1 MHDVHSLMSPS
12 SSNRWLRCAASIQ
25 FAKSLGVESK
35 PSAYAMEG
43 TAVHKVIELC
53 LKSNEDPYWYEDRTV
68 HLEDGPYT
76 VTHAMCQNAAV
87 MVDYCR
93 RKAIDAIMYSE
104 IWLDLHLG
112 VQGLDGGTCDCLIID
127 KDYKYAAVIDY
138 KNGSMPVKVEYNSQ
152 LLIYAIGAID
162 KFQLPEHCIIDMV
175 IVQPN
180 CSSEPKVFSM
190 LVQDIKLWR
199 DKILIPKACLCLSD
213 NAPFCPS
220 DEVCKF
226 CPCAGQCVHQNNYLV
241 EKTQMDFSSTAY
253 MPDVN
258 TLTPE
263 QKSRL
268 ILYTD
273 AIENFLKQVS
283 ASVMQD
289 IMDGNGSAYPHLK
302 LVRKTAKRK
311 FTDIAADP
319 VMSPLLDILSEDELF
334 EKKIKGITAIEKI
347 LKDRKLSKDQIKEL
361 MNSVTEKPE
370 GALEVTSA
378 SDKREKVENR
388 KNEH

>member
-1 MHDVHSLMSPS
+1 M
-12 SSNRWLRCAASIQ
+12 
-25 FAKSLGVESK
+25 
-35 PSAYAMEG
+35 
-43 TAVHKVIELC
+43 
-53 LKSNEDPYWYEDRTV
+53 
-68 HLEDGPYT
+68 
-76 VTHAMCQNAAV
+76 
-87 MVDYCR
+87 
-93 RKAIDAIMYSE
+93 
-104 IWLDLHLG
+104 
-112 VQGLDGGTCDCLIID
+112 
-127 KDYKYAAVIDY
+127 KYA
-138 KNGSMPVKVEYNSQ
+138 
-152 LLIYAIGAID
+152 
-162 KFQLPEHCIIDMV
+162 
-175 IVQPN
+175 
-180 CSSEPKVFSM
+180 SS
-190 LVQDIKLWR
+190 
-199 DKILIPKACLCLSD
+199 
-213 NAPFCPS
+213 
-220 DEVCKF
+220 
-226 CPCAGQCVHQNNYLV
+226 VHVLANNYLV

-289 IMDGNGSAYPHLK
+289 IMDGNGNAYPHLK
-302 LVRKTAKRK
+302 LVRKTTKRK

-319 VMSPLLDILSEDELF
+319 VMSPLLEILSEDELF

-361 MNSVTEKPE
+361 MDSVTEKPE
-370 GALEVTSA
+370 GALEVASA